1 MSHSFFCKV
10 LFTNEKQILTRFQ
23 MNYTNQNLFYRNF
36 TFCLPFFIPL
46 LLLPKGIIEQRL
58 NLFEFPWLLPFFKW
72 ITLLGDGWIMLI
84 VLALLSTRYL
94 IQKSGEIKAELL
106 HFLFAAMFM
115 IVVVTLMKN
124 LFFYAAPRP
133 VEFFG
138 IEASSSLLEHF
149 DIRFHHFRSF
159 PSGHTATIAVVGFY
173 FMRYCKREFFRR
185 LLFITILVV
194 GFSRIFLFQHFLADV
209 IVGISIGL
217 ISIFVGKYIT
227 DRIIYRKIKK
237 GVSKSPTMINESE

>member
-1 MSHSFFCKV
+1 MP
-10 LFTNEKQILTRFQ
+10 LP

-36 TFCLPFFIPL
+36 AFCLPFFIPL
-46 LLLPKGIIEQRL
+46 LLLPKGSIEQRI
-58 NLFEFPWLLPFFKW
+58 NLFEFPSLFPFFKW

-84 VLALLSTRYL
+84 VLALLWTRYL
-94 IQKSGEIKAELL
+94 MRKSRKIQEELL
-106 HFLFAAMFM
+106 HFLFSALFM

-138 IEASSSLLEHF
+138 IESGSSLLERF

-159 PSGHTATIAVVGFY
+159 PSGYTATVAVVGFY
-173 FMRYCKREFFRR
+173 FMRYCKHEFFRR
-185 LLFITILVV
+185 LLFAVILLG
-194 GFSRIFLFQHFLADV
+194 GFSRIFLFQHFVADV

-217 ISIFVGKYIT
+217 ISIFVGKYT
-227 DRIIYRKIKK
+227 ADRIIYGKTKK
-237 GVSKSPTMINESE
+237 RVAIFPNMLHASE

>member
-1 MSHSFFCKV
+1 M
-10 LFTNEKQILTRFQ
+10 I
-23 MNYTNQNLFYRNF
+23 YTNQNLFYRNF
-36 TFCLPFFIPL
+36 AFCLPFFIPL
-46 LLLPKGIIEQRL
+46 LLLPKGTIEQRI
-58 NLFEFPWLLPFFKW
+58 NLFEFPSFFPFFKW

-84 VLALLSTRYL
+84 VLALLWTRYL
-94 IQKSGEIKAELL
+94 IKKSGKIKVELL
-106 HFLFAAMFM
+106 HFLFAALFM

-138 IEASSSLLEHF
+138 IEAGSSLLERF

-185 LLFITILVV
+185 LLFTLIMIG

-217 ISIFVGKYIT
+217 ISIFAGKYVT

-237 GVSKSPTMINESE
+237 RVAMLPTMINASE